1 MECTSFIGVS
11 LCLGEK
17 ASEDVAAQ
25 GLDLARSSRSSH
37 ALLLYKGKMTKKKKK
52 KKTVKSAGVEG
63 LVSQL

>member
-52 KKTVKSAGVEG
+52 KR
-63 LVSQL
+63 